1 VGTAG
6 RGWTAVLLLSAV
18 LSVHGL
24 PCGSADV
31 EATHA
36 GPPAAVAQMA
46 EEEVADAIALAEA
59 VRDPQNAEITE
70 MQHLLTRF
78 GG

>member
-1 VGTAG
+1 MSVAVTAP
-6 RGWTAVLLLSAV
+6 AADDDHSA
-18 LSVHGL
+18 
-24 PCGSADV
+24 V

-70 MQHLLTRF
+70 MQHLLTRL

>member
-1 VGTAG
+1 MAG
-6 RGWTAVLLLSAV
+6 RGWTAVLLLSGV

-24 PCGSADV
+24 PCGSVDV

-70 MQHLLTRF
+70 MQHLLTRL